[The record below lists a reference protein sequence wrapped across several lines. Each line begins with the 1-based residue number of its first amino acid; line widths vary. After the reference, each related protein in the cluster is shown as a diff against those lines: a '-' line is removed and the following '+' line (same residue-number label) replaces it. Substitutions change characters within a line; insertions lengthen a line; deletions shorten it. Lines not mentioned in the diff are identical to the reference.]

1 MPKDGHNKDSNSR
14 DLVDIEEIKKT
25 WKEYM
30 SFLCT
35 KKILVKQITKMVWSV
50 TQSQTFWSVKSNG
63 P

>member
-1 MPKDGHNKDSNSR
+1 MPKDGHNKDRNSR
-14 DLVDIEEIKKT
+14 DLVDSEEIKKT

-35 KKILVKQITKMVWSV
+35 KKILVNQITKMVWSV
-50 TQSQTFWSVKSNG
+50 TQSQTFWSVKSTG